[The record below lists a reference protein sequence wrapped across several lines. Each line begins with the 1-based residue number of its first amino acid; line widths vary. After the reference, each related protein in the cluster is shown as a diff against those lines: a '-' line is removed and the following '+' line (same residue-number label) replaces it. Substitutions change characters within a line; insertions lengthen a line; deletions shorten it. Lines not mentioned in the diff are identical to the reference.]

1 MKKLRIRKCK
11 ACRREYQPVR
21 QLQNTCSIECA
32 IVKGSKDQKKKKEKL
47 ERELKKKQ
55 QQELAEKK
63 DKLKARRLA
72 IKPRSYFI
80 QQAQRSVNAYI
91 RYRDKDKPCVS
102 CGACE
107 SSRWDA
113 GHYRTTSAAPQLR
126 FDERN
131 IQRQCIVCNQH
142 HSGNLVLYRIEL
154 IERIGI
160 EAVENIESNHDR
172 HRWTIEECK
181 AIKAEFDEKLKK
193 LRSLSNDNLH

>member
-1 MKKLRIRKCK
+1 MKKLRIRECNECCK
-11 ACRREYQPVR
+11 EYQPAR

-32 IVKGSKDQKKKKEKL
+32 IAKGSKDRKKKQEKA
-47 ERELKKKQ
+47 ERALKKKQ

-72 IKPRSYFI
+72 VKPRSYFI

-102 CGACE
+102 CGTCE

-142 HSGNLVLYRIEL
+142 HSGNLVPYRVEL

-160 EAVENIESNHDR
+160 ESVEAIESNHDR

-181 AIKAEFDEKLKK
+181 AIKAEFDEKLKR
-193 LRSLSNDNLH
+193 LRYDNLH

>member
-1 MKKLRIRKCK
+1 MKKPSRRKCK
-11 ACRREYQPVR
+11 ICCEWFIPKYPNIYWCNPDHGAELAIKKRNRDREK
-21 QLQNTCSIECA
+21 A
-32 IVKGSKDQKKKKEKL
+32 
-47 ERELKKKQ
+47 ERALKKKQ

-72 IKPRSYFI
+72 VKPRSYFI

-102 CGACE
+102 CGTCE

-142 HSGNLVLYRIEL
+142 HSGNLVQYRVEL

-160 EAVENIESNHDR
+160 ESVEAIESNHDR

-181 AIKAEFDEKLKK
+181 AIKAEFDEKLKR
-193 LRSLSNDNLH
+193 LRHDNFH